1 MGGIMYSQMNMTALN
16 IFEHP
21 LNERMRAFFRVNE
34 LFRRAQHFLSAST
47 EYDAQAA
54 ILTLLELSEVTG
66 RFDLKRELMKE
77 IERQNASLN
86 ALQQTPEVDAHKLAD
101 VLKQQKALIHRLHAI
116 NGPMGAAIKNHE
128 FLAAIQ
134 QRSKI
139 PGGLCEFDLPM
150 LHYWLRLPDDVRR
163 DMLIIWLSPFALIN
177 EGIELILNLVRE
189 SSIPIA
195 HRAEGG
201 FFQQALAPTM
211 PAQMLRVFL
220 PEDVSYFPEVSAGK
234 QRFSI
239 RFLELELDSEEGR
252 TRQSSENIDFKLA
265 SCAL

>member
-1 MGGIMYSQMNMTALN
+1 MTALN
-16 IFEHP
+16 VFEHP
-21 LNERMRAFFRVNE
+21 LNERMRAFFRVSE
-34 LFRRAQHFLSAST
+34 LFLRAQHFLTASS

-54 ILTLLELSEVTG
+54 VLTLLELSEVTG

-77 IERQNASLN
+77 LERQNASLS
-86 ALQQTPEVDAHKLAD
+86 ALQQAPGVDADKLSL
-101 VLKQQKALIHRLHAI
+101 VLEQQKNLIHRLHDFS
-116 NGPMGAAIKNHE
+116 GPIGASLKTHE

-139 PGGLCEFDLPM
+139 SGGLCEFDLPM
-150 LHYWLRLPDDVRR
+150 LHYWLRLPSDVRR
-163 DMLIIWLSPFALIN
+163 DMLIIWLSPFALVN
-177 EGIELILNLVRE
+177 EGIELILDLVRE
-189 SSIPIA
+189 SAIPMPQ
-195 HRAEGG
+195 HAEGG
-201 FFQQALAPTM
+201 FFQQALSPM
-211 PAQMLRVFL
+211 QPAQMLRVVL

-239 RFLELELDSEEGR
+239 RFLELDLDSDEGR

>member
-1 MGGIMYSQMNMTALN
+1 MNMTALN
-16 IFEHP
+16 VFEHP

-34 LFRRAQHFLSAST
+34 LFYRAQHFLSAAT

-54 ILTLLELSEVTG
+54 VLTLLELSEVTG

-77 IERQNASLN
+77 LERQSASLS
-86 ALQQTPEVDAHKLAD
+86 ALQQTPGVDAHKLAE
-101 VLKQQKALIHRLHAI
+101 VLDQQKTLIHRLHAMS
-116 NGPMGAAIKNHE
+116 GPIGASIKNHE

-139 PGGLCEFDLPM
+139 SGGLCEFDLPM
-150 LHYWLRLPDDVRR
+150 LHYWLRLPADVRR
-163 DMLIIWLSPFALIN
+163 DMLIIWLSPFALVN

-189 SSIPIA
+189 SSVPVPQ
-195 HRAEGG
+195 HAEGG
-201 FFQQALAPTM
+201 FFQQALTPNM
-211 PAQMLRVFL
+211 PAQMLRVIL
-220 PEDVSYFPEVSAGK
+220 PEDVNYFPEVSAGK

-239 RFLELELDSEEGR
+239 RFLELDSDEGR

>member
-1 MGGIMYSQMNMTALN
+1 MNMAALN
-16 IFEHP
+16 VFEHP
-21 LNERMRAFFRVNE
+21 LNERMRAFFRVSG
-34 LFRRAQHFLSAST
+34 LFRRAQHFLSAAT
-47 EYDAQAA
+47 ECDAQAA
-54 ILTLLELSEVTG
+54 VLTLLELSEVTG

-77 IERQNASLN
+77 LERQSANLS
-86 ALQQTPEVDAHKLAD
+86 ALQQTPGVDAHKLAD
-101 VLKQQKALIHRLHAI
+101 VLDQQKTLIHRLHAI
-116 NGPMGAAIKNHE
+116 SGPIGASIKNHE

-139 PGGLCEFDLPM
+139 SGGLCEFDLPM
-150 LHYWLRLPDDVRR
+150 LHYWLRLPADIRR
-163 DMLIIWLSPFALIN
+163 DMLIIWLSPFALVN

-189 SSIPIA
+189 SSIPVPQ
-195 HRAEGG
+195 HAEGG
-201 FFQQALAPTM
+201 FFQQALTPNM
-211 PAQMLRVFL
+211 PAQMLRVIL

-239 RFLELELDSEEGR
+239 RFLELELDSDEGR